1 MNPLMMPL
9 THMKGVRVGLWKQ
22 RKNMTK
28 EELRE
33 TKELVEWELTSMN
46 YSALQE
52 FFVNTKTEF
61 YLNYRP
67 ALEDMLEYKKQYENT
82 EIVLE
87 T

>member
-1 MNPLMMPL
+1 MPL
-9 THMKGVRVGLWKQ
+9 VGRVSK
-22 RKNMTK
+22 KIMTE

>member
-1 MNPLMMPL
+1 MPL
-9 THMKGVRVGLWKQ
+9 VGRVSK
-22 RKNMTK
+22 KIMTE

-33 TKELVEWELTSMN
+33 TKELVEWELTSMS

-67 ALEDMLEYKKQYENT
+67 ALEDMLEYRKQYENT

>member
-1 MNPLMMPL
+1 
-9 THMKGVRVGLWKQ
+9 
-22 RKNMTK
+22 MTE